1 MTKLNKKLE
10 ALLFGERGSRGESLT
25 EVLVAIVVGALAI
38 LMLYTAITTSVSIA
52 KSSRDNMDQYFEAN
66 NKVVTTTGATK
77 IPNGSA
83 VLKDKNG
90 DPVSLINS
98 VGSTSVTF
106 YKSTWNDSNT
116 IVLYES

>member
-52 KSSRDNMDQYFEAN
+52 KSSRDNMDQYFEVN
-66 NKVVTTTGATK
+66 NKVVTKTGDT

-106 YKSTWNDSNT
+106 YKSTWNESNT